1 MQKRQRQAAPS
12 PANTKMTRSAAHK
25 ARLKALLE
33 SVRALRA
40 DYSELQTFH
49 SMSLE
54 ATTEAA
60 VSVLMSDYKEGSES
74 ILRTTA
80 LAMSPSPETS
90 HQRTALRRLGVNPST
105 IKSLERFQQVR
116 VVPWTLQVFVERDT
130 RELLSSTGARLFAH
144 AEELDMVANTALQA
158 LLLVSTR

>member
-1 MQKRQRQAAPS
+1 
-12 PANTKMTRSAAHK
+12 MTRSAAHK
-25 ARLKALLE
+25 ASLKALLE
-33 SVRALRA
+33 SVGALRA

-80 LAMSPSPETS
+80 LAIRVCCRQPKLIFGFGSS
-90 HQRTALRRLGVNPST
+90 V
-105 IKSLERFQQVR
+105 FQC
-116 VVPWTLQVFVERDT
+116 
-130 RELLSSTGARLFAH
+130 LF
-144 AEELDMVANTALQA
+144 
-158 LLLVSTR
+158 